1 MSIAI
6 LVAGIVLGLI
16 ATGLLHWYAL
26 NRSFDHADS

>member
-6 LVAGIVLGLI
+6 LSAGLVLGLI

-26 NRSFDHADS
+26 NRYGVN